1 MLNVIKIPPLPRC
14 ENSFLHPQLREVL
27 DCASPLALFS
37 WRTESGRGLPHSK
50 TLARRP
56 CRHSPTR
63 SILSAP
69 ISFGF
74 VRINSRSAL
83 AAGKLFIKL
92 WVALAHLN
100 CLVAKTP
107 KLQPMRSYYTFLSVA
122 HQNLSML

>member
-1 MLNVIKIPPLPRC
+1 VGKVFTGKIH
-14 ENSFLHPQLREVL
+14 SFVRLHREVL

-37 WRTESGRGLPHSK
+37 RQTESGRGLPHSR

-74 VRINSRSAL
+74 VRINSHPHSRRE
-83 AAGKLFIKL
+83 
-92 WVALAHLN
+92 N
-100 CLVAKTP
+100 CFSLMIRGAYRV
-107 KLQPMRSYYTFLSVA
+107 
-122 HQNLSML
+122 